1 MPQFSM
7 FFPSNINMKC
17 YLKYFSIYFV
27 FFFLKYYSRIFVLK
41 RAQEIMHQKETEREK
56 SEKKKREGGRERKTA
71 FVNKDSKIRKLLILM
86 I

>member
-1 MPQFSM
+1 
-7 FFPSNINMKC
+7 
-17 YLKYFSIYFV
+17 
-27 FFFLKYYSRIFVLK
+27 
-41 RAQEIMHQKETEREK
+41 MHQKETEREK